1 MALATGMVAA
11 VGFGGGTMIDTPDAR
26 HAWALEDGNCPLPD
40 LVTTRFGGL
49 PSDAV
54 PFDSASEVK
63 AELAADCQLHFA
75 AKSPAKLAFFGAE
88 VLDGRV
94 GVVARGASDGPTAG
108 DGSVGGLSLRDRQK
122 DGWIVYDVVFH
133 RSAEG
138 HEGQAMVFVNGVF
151 AKEEP
156 VKSATGKTPLALVAK
171 DLAGGWIRRTP
182 APWSIR
188 THGRYADA
196 KVVAETRE
204 RTAAAL
210 LADYRTREW
219 PARLPEAER
228 LMRKTN
234 FAVQIYS
241 YSTNAPYAA
250 VFNEACVE
258 FQKLVEAGK
267 VSKGQM
273 TSVSRAI
280 LPLRNHGIVRDDYPL
295 VKALADHGVK
305 GW

>member
-1 MALATGMVAA
+1 MKTGILLTVGMVAA
-11 VGFGGGTMIDTPDAR
+11 VGFGGAMIDTPDER

-54 PFDSASEVK
+54 PFDSAAQVK
-63 AELAADCQLHFA
+63 ADLAADCQLHFA
-75 AKSPAKLAFFGAE
+75 AKGPAKLAFFGAD
-88 VLDGRV
+88 VLDGV
-94 GVVARGASDGPTAG
+94 EAKAG
-108 DGSVGGLSLRDRQK
+108 K

-133 RSAEG
+133 RPAEG

-151 AKEEP
+151 AKEES
-156 VKSATGKTPLALVAK
+156 VRSATGKAPLALAAK

-250 VFNEACVE
+250 AFDEACAE
-258 FQKLVEAGK
+258 FQKSVEAGK
-267 VSKGQM
+267 VGKDQM

-295 VKALADHGVK
+295 VKALAQQGVK

>member
-1 MALATGMVAA
+1 MFGRFGMKSGILLAVGMVAE
-11 VGFGGGTMIDTPDAR
+11 VGFGGGTMIDTSDER

-54 PFDSASEVK
+54 PFDSAAQVK
-63 AELAADCQLHFA
+63 ADLAADCQLHFA
-75 AKSPAKLAFFGAE
+75 AKGHAKLAFFGAD
-88 VLDGRV
+88 VLDGV
-94 GVVARGASDGPTAG
+94 KAKEGA
-108 DGSVGGLSLRDRQK
+108 

-133 RSAEG
+133 RPVKG

-151 AKEEP
+151 AKEQS
-156 VKSATGKTPLALVAK
+156 VKSTTGKVPLSLAAK
-171 DLAGGWIRRTP
+171 GLACGWIRRTP

-228 LMRKTN
+228 LTRKTN

-241 YSTNAPYAA
+241 YSTNEPYAK
-250 VFNEACVE
+250 VFNEACAE
-258 FQKLVEAGK
+258 FQKFVEAGK

-280 LPLRNHGIVRDDYPL
+280 LPLRTHGTVRDDHPL
-295 VKALADHGVK
+295 VKALAEQGVK